1 MLSYNDLVMMVE
13 DGVIDAPVENINWAS
28 IDVRL
33 DNIILIERPSR
44 YEEIRMVNLSKKE
57 SLTMDSY
64 NMSKEG
70 FYLLHPGQF
79 ILASTI
85 EVFNLPDNI
94 QALSI

>member
-1 MLSYNDLVMMVE
+1 
-13 DGVIDAPVENINWAS
+13 
-28 IDVRL
+28 
-33 DNIILIERPSR
+33 
-44 YEEIRMVNLSKKE
+44 MVNLSKKE